1 MRNILKYGCYSVGA
15 SARVAVQSVHDL
27 ISMRL
32 EERDKKLLKKV
43 YTLDELRDLESKL
56 VLICGNKEE
65 SRTEVDHFLNVSCIH
80 CIKIT
85 VSELHA
91 SDSDSLRSETF
102 NGEVSALASKK
113 CITI

>member
-32 EERDKKLLKKV
+32 EERDKKLLKKI

-65 SRTEVDHFLNVSCIH
+65 SRTEVDHFLNVSSIQ
-80 CIKIT
+80 
-85 VSELHA
+85 
-91 SDSDSLRSETF
+91 LRVCTQMHQY
-102 NGEVSALASKK
+102 K
-113 CITI
+113 CITKLLHNPNDNHIYHYFICMLVI